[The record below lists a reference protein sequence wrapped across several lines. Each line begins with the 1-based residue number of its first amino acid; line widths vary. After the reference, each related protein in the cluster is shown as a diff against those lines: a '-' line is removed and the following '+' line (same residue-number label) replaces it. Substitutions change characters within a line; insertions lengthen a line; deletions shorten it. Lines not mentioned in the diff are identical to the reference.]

1 VSQTDTGVPTLADR
15 IRSGSQVALARGLT
29 LVESR
34 SDAAS
39 ELLAQMWKDSGNA
52 YVLGVTGPPGSGK
65 STLVTR
71 IAHEYGLRGAK
82 VAILAVDP
90 TSAYSGGAILGDRIR
105 MTELAGCK
113 DVYIRS
119 MASRGATGGLSRAV
133 LDGIVLV
140 DAAGFDV
147 VILET
152 VGVGQAEVDVISA
165 AHTVLVVSVPGM
177 GDDIQAIKAGLIEIA
192 DIHVVNKADRPGA
205 DLTVKELRESLRLTH
220 RQAGDWNVPIVKT
233 MARNGDGVAELL
245 DRTAAHRSWM
255 TAHGA
260 LREMERRNAGTR
272 IRWAAEALI
281 ADRFRSGRRDFDAA
295 VDALIDREHEP
306 RQAAARLLAAAA
318 VDPTGSRKE
327 EEIHDRRHPG
337 DPRGTAAGI

>member
-1 VSQTDTGVPTLADR
+1 MAER
-15 IRSGSQVALARGLT
+15 IRAGSQVSLARGLT

-39 ELLAQMWKDSGNA
+39 ELLAEIWKDSGRA
-52 YVLGVTGPPGSGK
+52 HVIGITGPAGSGK
-65 STLVTR
+65 STLVTQM
-71 IAHEYGLRGAK
+71 AQEYVNRGVR

-90 TSAYSGGAILGDRIR
+90 SSAYSGGAILGDRIR
-105 MTELAGCK
+105 MTELAGHK

-133 LDGIVLV
+133 LDGIVLL

-152 VGVGQAEVDVISA
+152 VGVGQAEVDVISV
-165 AHTVLVVSVPGM
+165 AHSVLLVSVPGL

-205 DLTVKELRESLRLTH
+205 DLTVKQLRESLRLAH
-220 RQAGDWNVPIVKT
+220 RQAGQWNVPILKAT
-233 MARNGDGVAELL
+233 ATTGEGVAELL
-245 DRTAAHRSWM
+245 DETAKHRSWM
-255 TAHGA
+255 ATHGA
-260 LREMERRNAGTR
+260 LREVERRNAATR

-281 ADRFRSGRRDFDAA
+281 ADRLQTGFRDFDSA
-295 VDALIDREHEP
+295 VGAVIAREEEP
-306 RQAAARLLAAAA
+306 RQAAARLLTAMA
-318 VDPTGSRKE
+318 VNPTDINGK
-327 EEIHDRRHPG
+327 
-337 DPRGTAAGI
+337 GTS

>member
-1 VSQTDTGVPTLADR
+1 MSGAATTSSVAALADR
-15 IRSGSQVALARGLT
+15 IRSGSQVSLARGLT

-39 ELLAQMWKDSGNA
+39 ELLAEIWKDSGNA
-52 YVLGVTGPPGSGK
+52 HVVGVTGPAGSGK

-71 IAHEYGLRGAK
+71 IAQRYCARRAR

-90 TSAYSGGAILGDRIR
+90 TSTYSGGAILGDRIR
-105 MTELAGCK
+105 MTDLAGRN

-133 LDGIVLV
+133 LDGIVLL

-152 VGVGQAEVDVISA
+152 VGVGQAEVDVISV
-165 AHTVLVVSVPGM
+165 AHTVLVVSVPGL

-205 DLTVKELRESLRLTH
+205 DLTVRQLRESLRLAHRKAGAWEVPIIKTTATSGEGVALVLDKATQH
-220 RQAGDWNVPIVKT
+220 RQ
-233 MARNGDGVAELL
+233 
-245 DRTAAHRSWM
+245 WM
-255 TAHGA
+255 TRTGA
-260 LREMERRNAGTR
+260 LREVERRNAATR
-272 IRWAAEALI
+272 IRWAAEALV
-281 ADRFRSGRRDFDAA
+281 AGQLRSGRREFDAA
-295 VDALIDREHEP
+295 VDTLIAREEEP
-306 RQAAARLLAAAA
+306 RHAAARLLTAMA
-318 VDPTGSRKE
+318 VHST
-327 EEIHDRRHPG
+327 EIH
-337 DPRGTAAGI
+337 